1 MLDLSTLWRMPISA
15 RWASVEGKEY
25 IVFKCEVSETLTYTK
40 PMLVQ
45 SKFATS
51 IKHARG
57 FRSASKTS
65 DVRRDLYKLL
75 VCHTPI
81 TLTPV
86 EVEQDTTP
94 INQAGEPD
102 KPWTM
107 YTYFLAMIQ
116 RFLTEVANE
125 QQKNL

>member
-1 MLDLSTLWRMPISA
+1 MLDLSSLWRMPISA
-15 RWASVEGKEY
+15 RWASVEGKDY
-25 IVFKCEVSETLTYTK
+25 LVFSTNISENKKYTK

-45 SKFATS
+45 PKFATS
-51 IKHARG
+51 IRHARG
-57 FRSASKTS
+57 FRTASKTS
-65 DVRRDLYKLL
+65 DVRRNLYKLL
-75 VCHTPI
+75 VCRIPV

-86 EVEQDTTP
+86 EVEQDITP
-94 INQAGEPD
+94 INKLGEAE

-107 YTYFLAMIQ
+107 YTYLITMIQ